1 MRHFTAR
8 RLALAALFPALF
20 VLGVVPG
27 CSNQGEGERCGDE
40 VGASNNDDCGDNLVC
55 TPSSQL
61 LSGAIDGTNRCCYVG
76 RVTDSRCTGTGTT
89 SATGSTAGAPSSV
102 VGGAGEAGASVG
114 GVADEPAG
122 AGGA

>member
-1 MRHFTAR
+1 MRPFTAR
-8 RLALAALFPALF
+8 RLALAALFPAFL

-61 LSGAIDGTNRCCYVG
+61 LSGAIDATNRCCYVG
-76 RVTDSRCTGTGTT
+76 RVTDTRCTGTGTT
-89 SATGSTAGAPSSV
+89 SATGSSAGASSI
-102 VGGAGEAGASVG
+102 VGSAGEAGASVSG
-114 GVADEPAG
+114 AVNEPAG
-122 AGGA
+122 AGGV